1 MAGAGPPLHTF
12 ISTKSVE
19 VPKTLI
25 SGEKFIKWDEDTGVG
40 IPVTLRVDPN
50 GFYLYWV
57 DQNHEMDLLD
67 MTHIKDTRT
76 GRYARIPKDAKLRQI
91 VTMGS
96 QDTLEEKTVTVVVAH
111 DFVNI
116 TFINFCCT
124 KKEIAQ
130 QWTEALMALA
140 YNLNQVNGAAQMH
153 LQKAYTKLTLQTDKG
168 GKIPVKNL
176 IRMCAQ
182 SRDDKKRLETVLSG
196 LGLPHGKNDTI
207 NPTKFTFD
215 DFFRLYVQLTQRSE
229 VEAVFND

>member
-1 MAGAGPPLHTF
+1 MLLLF
-12 ISTKSVE
+12 I
-19 VPKTLI
+19 
-25 SGEKFIKWDEDTGVG
+25 
-40 IPVTLRVDPN
+40 
-50 GFYLYWV
+50 
-57 DQNHEMDLLD
+57 LLQ
-67 MTHIKDTRT
+67 
-76 GRYARIPKDAKLRQI
+76 DAKLRQI

-168 GKIPVKNL
+168 GKIPVKKYML
-176 IRMCAQ
+176 FR
-182 SRDDKKRLETVLSG
+182 T
-196 LGLPHGKNDTI
+196 LGLD
-207 NPTKFTFD
+207 
-215 DFFRLYVQLTQRSE
+215 L
-229 VEAVFND
+229 